1 MKRILALCFL
11 ALFSSLI
18 GCGPKKIDIYTNVWR
33 YSIEPT
39 FTAKA
44 GSKAFKIWSYCRNT
58 SYGLELAKRNAV
70 HGVIFKGIPASADG
84 RVSGQMALLRSS
96 TSESQNQE
104 YFNNFFANGGSY
116 LKFVTQASD
125 EAPDIIRVNNK
136 EFKIGIV
143 VTVNSDLLRK
153 QLEQDGIIRK
163 LGL

>member
-1 MKRILALCFL
+1 MKRIFAICFL
-11 ALFSSLI
+11 AFVSTLI

-33 YSIEPT
+33 YNIEPT
-39 FTAKA
+39 YTSKS
-44 GSKAFKIWSYCRNT
+44 GSKALKIWSYSRNT

-84 RVSGQMALLRSS
+84 RVPGQMALLRSS

-125 EAPDIIRVNNK
+125 EAPEIIRVNNN

>member
-1 MKRILALCFL
+1 MKKILALCFL
-11 ALFSSLI
+11 TLLSTLN
-18 GCGPKKIDIYTNVWR
+18 GCAPKKIDIYTNVWR
-33 YSIEPT
+33 YSIEST
-39 FTAKA
+39 FTSKS
-44 GSKAFKIWSYCRNT
+44 GSKAFKIWSYSRNT
-58 SYGLELAKRNAV
+58 AYALELAKRNAV

-84 RVSGQMALLRSS
+84 RVPGQMALLRGS

-125 EAPDIIRVNNK
+125 EAPDLVRINKK
-136 EFKIGIV
+136 EFKVGILV
-143 VTVNSDLLRK
+143 IVNYDLLRN

>member
-116 LKFVTQASD
+116 LKFVTQSSD
-125 EAPDIIRVNNK
+125 EAPDIIRISKK
-136 EFKIGIV
+136 EFKIGIM
-143 VTVNSDLLRK
+143 VTVNHDLLVK